1 MVLTTASRRER
12 DKPLGKST
20 TLASRLLNLTA
31 SAMAPNTREH
41 ISSLLFELS
50 DSSPE
55 KYIQNVGYGFASG
68 LLMRQGLQVSP
79 STLAASGTQK
89 PVNPITGQTLD
100 SEEPVKDPL
109 GDMTEEEKEREAEK
123 LFVLFERH
131 GPLSGS
137 IRRLFR
143 IVWTNARMR
152 GYRLKKTG
160 VVDIKNPM
168 QQALEE
174 GRFEDL
180 D

>member
-1 MVLTTASRRER
+1 M
-12 DKPLGKST
+12 
-20 TLASRLLNLTA
+20 
-31 SAMAPNTREH
+31 H
-41 ISSLLFELS
+41 
-50 DSSPE
+50 
-55 KYIQNVGYGFASG
+55 NVGYGFASG
-68 LLMRQGLQVSP
+68 LLMTRGLQVSP
-79 STLAASGTQK
+79 SALSPSSQGPSNQK
-89 PVNPITGQTLD
+89 PINPITGQTLD

-137 IRRLFR
+137 IRRLLR
-143 IVWTNARMR
+143 SVWTNAKTR
-152 GYRLKKTG
+152 GCRLKKTG
-160 VVDIKNPM
+160 VVDIKNPV

>member
-1 MVLTTASRRER
+1 
-12 DKPLGKST
+12 
-20 TLASRLLNLTA
+20 
-31 SAMAPNTREH
+31 MAPNTREH

-55 KYIQNVGYGFASG
+55 KYVHNVGYGFASG
-68 LLMRQGLQVSP
+68 LLMTRGLQVSP
-79 STLAASGTQK
+79 SALAASGAQK
-89 PVNPITGQTLD
+89 LVNPITGQTLD

-137 IRRLFR
+137 IRRLLR

-160 VVDIKNPM
+160 VVDIKNPV

-174 GRFEDL
+174 GRFENL